1 MLPMKLLWRGLF
13 GSDGRPDLPPT
24 PTLRRAYDV
33 AIIGGGGHGLA
44 IAYYLASR
52 YKVGR
57 IAVIE
62 RSYLGGGNTAR
73 NTQVVRANYITPEA
87 IRFYGR
93 SLELYKGLS
102 EELGFNV
109 MFSGRGQLTLAQTDS
124 ALRGFRLRAE
134 ANRHMGVNSEIVD
147 RQTIRELCPELS
159 LMDGGPSPVLAGLWH
174 PAGGMAR
181 HDAVAWGFARAAA
194 RLGVEIHQQTAVVG
208 IDIEAGQVRRLRTTR
223 GDVEVGAVVQAVAGA
238 SSEVAA
244 MVDIKLPIVTYPL
257 QALVT
262 QPLKPF
268 VDPLVSSPAYHCY
281 VSQSPRGEAIIGGG
295 SDPYPLYSTR
305 VTLEMKEELLH
316 AAMKM
321 FPCLAGAKV
330 LRQWTGMTDM
340 TPDYSPVMGL
350 TQVRNYYLDA
360 GWGTWGFKATP
371 VCGETMAE
379 LVATGRVPALIERFG
394 LSRFADFVQINEMGA
409 TAASH

>member
-1 MLPMKLLWRGLF
+1 MKLLWRGLF

-24 PTLRRAYDV
+24 PTLRRNYDV

-44 IAYYLASR
+44 IAYYLARR

-147 RQTIRELCPELS
+147 RQTIRELCPKLS

-208 IDIEAGQVRRLRTTR
+208 IDVEAGQVRRLRTTR
-223 GDVEVGAVVQAVAGA
+223 GDVEVGVVVQAVAGA

-316 AAMKM
+316 AAMTM

-379 LVATGRVPALIERFG
+379 VVATGRVPALIERFG